1 MFTGSPRSSAVQQ
14 AVQQQQQS
22 TSAKSASK
30 SAADPSST
38 TPPAMAK
45 QSGQADDATAAD
57 DDNLA
62 NEDPEEDFVRRLA
75 GSASVSRPVA
85 LQPLQVAQPL
95 HHQDTASNRFFVL
108 LYLCIRSRYHGS
120 LDY

>member
-1 MFTGSPRSSAVQQ
+1 MQQ

-45 QSGQADDATAAD
+45 QSGQADDATAD
-57 DDNLA
+57 GDDNLA

-85 LQPLQVAQPL
+85 LQPLQLAQPL
-95 HHQDTASNRFFVL
+95 HHQHTVRNRFFLCLCTFVL
-108 LYLCIRSRYHGS
+108 EVDITALWIINRPLSIP
-120 LDY
+120 

>member
-30 SAADPSST
+30 SAADPSGT

-45 QSGQADDATAAD
+45 QSGQADDATAD

-85 LQPLQVAQPL
+85 LQPLQLAQPL
-95 HHQDTASNRFFVL
+95 HHQHTVRNRFFVL

>member
-1 MFTGSPRSSAVQQ
+1 MQQ

-30 SAADPSST
+30 SAADPSGT

-45 QSGQADDATAAD
+45 QSGQADDATAAN

-85 LQPLQVAQPL
+85 LQPLQLAQPL
-95 HHQDTASNRFFVL
+95 HHQHTVRNRFFCAYVP
-108 LYLCIRSRYHGS
+108 LY
-120 LDY
+120 

>member
-1 MFTGSPRSSAVQQ
+1 MQQ
-14 AVQQQQQS
+14 AVQQQQRS

-30 SAADPSST
+30 SAADPSGT
-38 TPPAMAK
+38 PPPAMAK
-45 QSGQADDATAAD
+45 QSGQADDATPAD

-85 LQPLQVAQPL
+85 LQPLQLAQPL
-95 HHQDTASNRFFVL
+95 HHQHTVRNRVFFL
-108 LYLCIRSRYHGS
+108 LYLYIRSRYHGS

>member
-85 LQPLQVAQPL
+85 LQPL
-95 HHQDTASNRFFVL
+95 HHQHTVRNRFFVL